1 MPFPFVENLIVRDE
15 AESTNDLAR
24 ELVQGPGF
32 VLPATIRA
40 VRQTRGRGRGN
51 NAWWSDEGSLT
62 FTLALDPGAHGL
74 ERHHEPRLAL
84 MCAVAIVEALGE
96 DSPGKGQIGI
106 RWPNDV
112 EAQGRKLAGILPE
125 RVDGPRPR
133 LLLGVGVNVR
143 TRLEDAPA
151 EVRAM
156 ATSIAELRGPGVPS
170 VEQILWTFLQ
180 RIRAFLPLL
189 AADDPGLAAAWARL
203 DTLLGQP
210 VRVRLPDRVLEGV
223 GRGIDPEGAL
233 LVATATGVER
243 LFGGQVLREG

>member
-1 MPFPFVENLIVRDE
+1 MPFPFVENVVLRDE

-24 ELVQGPGF
+24 ELVQDPHF
-32 VLPATIRA
+32 VLPAAVRA
-40 VRQTRGRGRGN
+40 VRQIRGRGRGN

-62 FTLALDPGAHGL
+62 FTLALDPVAHGL
-74 ERHHEPRLAL
+74 KPHHEPRLAL
-84 MCAVAIVEALGE
+84 MAAVAIVEAVGMNR
-96 DSPGKGQIGI
+96 PPKRWVGI

-112 EAQGRKLAGILPE
+112 EAGGKKLAGILPE

-143 TRLEDAPA
+143 TRLEEAPA

-170 VEQILWTFLQ
+170 VELFLWSFLQ

-189 AADDPGLAAAWARL
+189 AADDPGLAALWAGW

-223 GRGIDPEGAL
+223 GHGIDPEGAL

-243 LFGGQVLREG
+243 LFGGQVLREE